1 MFKFL
6 IYKYYSHQ
14 ESISTYQFLN
24 EHTNSV
30 NSPEYLPQETI
41 YSEID
46 LLERVS

>member
-14 ESISTYQFLN
+14 ESISTYQFLSEN
-24 EHTNSV
+24 TNSV

-41 YSEID
+41 FSNSS
-46 LLERVS
+46 LLNNVS